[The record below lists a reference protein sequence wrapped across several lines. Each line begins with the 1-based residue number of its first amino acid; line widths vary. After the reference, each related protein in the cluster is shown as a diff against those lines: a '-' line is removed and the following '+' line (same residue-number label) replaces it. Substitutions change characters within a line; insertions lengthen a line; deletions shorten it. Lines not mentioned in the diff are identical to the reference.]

1 MTKKSSIG
9 TPATGNTQGEP
20 GGKLS
25 CEDLLD
31 QGVDLDTVVAEYISS
46 RGAEGIRQ
54 LAAGI
59 NRLKAPQDHFSM
71 VENIA
76 ALEETKCA
84 ITAMQATQAV
94 AYEDSLAAER
104 QSRKIREKNPG
115 WGASKDVA
123 LAMRLSPKQGTRFTK
138 DARVL
143 RDDLPHTA
151 EALKQ
156 GKLIWA
162 QVQVVTTGTRNLQA
176 LNRQLIDS
184 LLWEEGMTC
193 FDQGTQLL
201 TQAIEYWA
209 KILEPQTEADLEAL
223 AKKNR
228 CVGVQQISPHEVLIK
243 GRFPLPMGISLAQV
257 LARETE
263 RAQNLAGEERN
274 AAQIRADI
282 FYELVTGLKV
292 SQQPPLE
299 ILLVMDAAVLS
310 GDSNEPV
317 LIPGYG
323 LISAQRA
330 REMIA
335 AEDSG
340 DVDELGTWV
349 RGLFVENHTG
359 HLVAMESVQR
369 QFDGNLKKLI
379 MVRDQYCRTPFCNA
393 KIRDIDHVVQV
404 HRDGKTTAD
413 NGDGRCFSCNQTKEA
428 PGWEEHPVAGEVH
441 SFQITTPSG
450 HTYISSAPPQYG
462 ARQRQQLRRLTGQDP
477 PGE

>member
-1 MTKKSSIG
+1 M
-9 TPATGNTQGEP
+9 
-20 GGKLS
+20 
-25 CEDLLD
+25 LD
-31 QGVDLDTVVAEYISS
+31 QGIDLDAVFDEYIFS
-46 RGAEGIRQ
+46 RGAEGIRRM
-54 LAAGI
+54 AAGI
-59 NRLKAPQDHFSM
+59 NRLKTPRDHFSM

-76 ALEETKCA
+76 ALEETKSA
-84 ITAMQATQAV
+84 LTAMQATQAV
-94 AYEDSLAAER
+94 AYEDSLSAER
-104 QSRKIREKNPG
+104 QSQKIRERNPG

-162 QVQVVTTGTRNLQA
+162 QVQVVITGTRNLQTS
-176 LNRQLIDS
+176 NRRLIDR
-184 LLWEEGMTC
+184 LLWEEGTRC

-201 TQAIEYWA
+201 AQAIEYWA
-209 KILEPQTEADLEAL
+209 KIFEPQTEADLEAL

-228 CVGVQQISPHEVLIK
+228 CVGVQQISPHEVLLK
-243 GRFPLPMGISLAQV
+243 GRFPLPMGIALAQV

-263 RAQNLAGEERN
+263 YAQNRPGEERN
-274 AAQIRADI
+274 AAQIRADS
-282 FYELVTGLKV
+282 FYELVTGLNV
-292 SQQPPLE
+292 AQQPPLE

-310 GDSNEPV
+310 EDSNEPV

-335 AEDSG
+335 ADRAG
-340 DVDELGTWV
+340 GADELGIWV
-349 RGLFVENHTG
+349 RGLFVENHSG
-359 HLVAMESVQR
+359 RLVAMESYR
-369 QFDGNLKKLI
+369 RSFGGNLKKLI

-404 HRDGKTTAD
+404 RQDGETSAA

-428 PGWEEHPVAGEVH
+428 PGWEEHPVKGERH

-450 HTYISSAPPQYG
+450 HTYISTAPAQFG
-462 ARQRQQLRRLTGQDP
+462 ARPRQQLRRLIGEDP
-477 PGE
+477 PG